1 MKHLS
6 LKLLSD
12 IVVSRRK
19 VLKLSQTALSQ
30 KANINRSILSRL
42 EAQDYSPSVDQL
54 LSLCAVLGFQPTDVI
69 VDDEAEIKPVERKKI
84 AVAGTGYVG
93 LSLAVLL
100 SQHNDVTAVDI
111 VEVLSGELD
120 DGGTGGIFGGVFTF
134 QVCDGHFIQR
144 ITAY

>member
-6 LKLLSD
+6 LKLLSE

-19 VLKLSQTALSQ
+19 VLKLSQAELS
-30 KANINRSILSRL
+30 KRANINRSILSRL
-42 EAQDYSPSVDQL
+42 EMQDYSPSVDQL
-54 LSLCAVLGFQPTDVI
+54 LSLCAVLGFKPTDVI
-69 VDDEAEIKPVERKKI
+69 ADDEAEPVAVERKKI

-111 VEVLSGELD
+111 VEAKVEKINAWKSP
-120 DGGTGGIFGGVFTF
+120 
-134 QVCDGHFIQR
+134 IQDED
-144 ITAY
+144 IEKYSCK